1 MYFLVEEGRGF
12 HETLNASLDYVVPI
26 VEILHYFII
35 IDRPLVN
42 LKGTLVVIGQ
52 KGRVIIK
59 IAFHVSE
66 ESDIVG
72 AKVTDESF
80 ELILRLRRSCE
91 SFLILRVK
99 QLIDCELVRQ
109 CRENLE
115 QLSRSQLG
123 HVLIVEGHAD
133 DVRVRLLDF
142 DGR

>member
-1 MYFLVEEGRGF
+1 MHFLVEEGRGF

-35 IDRPLVN
+35 IDRPLVH
-42 LKGTLVVIGQ
+42 LKWTLVVIGQ
-52 KGRVIIK
+52 KGGVIIK

-80 ELILRLRRSCE
+80 ELVLRLRRSCE

-99 QLIDCELVRQ
+99 QLIDCKLVRQ

-115 QLSRSQLG
+115 QLSRSQLR